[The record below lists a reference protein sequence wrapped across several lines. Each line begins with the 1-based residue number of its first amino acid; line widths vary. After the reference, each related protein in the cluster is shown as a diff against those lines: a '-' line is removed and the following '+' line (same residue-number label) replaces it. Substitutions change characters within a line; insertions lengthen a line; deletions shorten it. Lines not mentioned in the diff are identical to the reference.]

1 MNKKKIMKLLKEN
14 ISSCHKQLL
23 DARSENFPELYIE
36 GFRCR
41 LDELLLLYHLI
52 ENKSF
57 VDACKDLKINYRD
70 VNVKDVK
77 EQPKSLDEITE
88 MVRKLRK
95 DIETNPKL
103 KKELEGYENMLDEFE
118 EKPKGCGE
126 PFKINNMVKRCGI
139 MNKVNN
145 LIWYCNKCKEEEK
158 K

>member
-118 EKPKGCGE
+118 EKPKGCGKKE
-126 PFKINNMVKRCGI
+126 YIKTEKGGTWAICGCNNG
-139 MNKVNN
+139 
-145 LIWYCNKCKEEEK
+145 WYCNKCKEEAEK
-158 K
+158 